1 MRRHSVQKELHEKVA
16 QRENRMLF
24 SKKLIDYLIVMSD
37 EAHGLG
43 LCLLLGLGLGCRGFE
58 EPNNAHTTLACIP
71 LMI

>member
-58 EPNNAHTTLACIP
+58 AQNQTMHTP
-71 LMI
+71 LWLVFP